1 MGPVMNGA
9 SGGVK
14 NCSADWAVN
23 VAQKERARAK
33 KEIEEREED
42 IDKLRFRK
50 ELDLNM
56 SNLEADF
63 IVKTSLI

>member
-1 MGPVMNGA
+1 MNGA

-14 NCSADWAVN
+14 NCSADWAGN
-23 VAQKERARAK
+23 IEQKERARAK

-63 IVKTSLI
+63 IVKTSRI

>member
-1 MGPVMNGA
+1 MNGA

-14 NCSADWAVN
+14 NCSADWAGN
-23 VAQKERARAK
+23 MTQKERARTK

-42 IDKLRFRK
+42 IDKLRFRE
-50 ELDLNM
+50 ELDLNI

-63 IVKTSLI
+63 IVKTSRI